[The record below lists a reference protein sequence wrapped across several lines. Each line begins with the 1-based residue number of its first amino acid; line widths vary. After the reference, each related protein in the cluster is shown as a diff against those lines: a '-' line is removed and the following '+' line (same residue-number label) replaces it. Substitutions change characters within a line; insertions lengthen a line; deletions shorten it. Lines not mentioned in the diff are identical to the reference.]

1 MKSPKS
7 PKLKF
12 KNLRETGPGFKTMW
26 KRTTPRVKERRRTQM
41 MKKRQAESPKAQV
54 ARIESRAARLSRLQE
69 AISSPHMSFEKIA
82 ILTKKELQT
91 DRTEQEKRQR
101 AELDVAKPVEPAD
114 NDLKGDKADID
125 AGSIVDRISS
135 PLHANTVWNR
145 IVMERIN
152 VKRA

>member
-1 MKSPKS
+1 
-7 PKLKF
+7 
-12 KNLRETGPGFKTMW
+12 
-26 KRTTPRVKERRRTQM
+26 
-41 MKKRQAESPKAQV
+41 
-54 ARIESRAARLSRLQE
+54 
-69 AISSPHMSFEKIA
+69 MSFEKIA